1 MKLPPG
7 YKYVAMAGVAGV
19 MAVVLV
25 HNYISKKMANPL
37 KPTAQIVVAEADIA
51 PGTALAGRLVRVA
64 TWPQEIIPAKAL
76 TSASQ
81 VENRVAQTSI
91 CKGEPITLPKLAPE
105 GTAAGLGGLLDP
117 NCLAV
122 TVKTDE
128 VSGVAGF
135 ISPGD
140 RVDVLVAMDKSGSES
155 EQFSKIILQNIKVLS
170 KGQVWDQTADKKP
183 QVVPTVTL
191 EVTPEKAEM
200 LNLARSYGKI
210 CLALR
215 NQLNLTHFNTAG
227 VKSSQLYYQV
237 PPVAK
242 VAMKVAQPEAPKSS
256 RVIQVIKGV
265 TVSEAKF

>member
-19 MAVVLV
+19 LAVVLV
-25 HNYISKKMANPL
+25 HNYISKRIANPL
-37 KPTAQIVVAEADIA
+37 KPTAQIMIAEADIP

-64 TWPQEIIPAKAL
+64 TWPQDIIPAKAV
-76 TSASQ
+76 TSANQ
-81 VENRVAQTSI
+81 VEGRVAQVSI
-91 CKGEPITLPKLAPE
+91 GKGEPITLTKLAPE

-117 NCLAV
+117 NSLAV

-135 ISPGD
+135 VSPGD
-140 RVDVLVAMDKSGSES
+140 RIDVLVAMEKAGSNS
-155 EQFSKIILQNIKVLS
+155 EQFSKIILQNLKVLS

-183 QVVPTVTL
+183 TVVPTVTL
-191 EVTPEKAEM
+191 EVSPEQAET

-215 NQLNLTHFNTAG
+215 NQLNLANYTTAG
-227 VKSSQLYYQV
+227 VKSSQLCYAM
-237 PPVAK
+237 PPVEK
-242 VAMKVAQPEAPKSS
+242 VAMKVSQPQAPKAA
-256 RVIQVIKGV
+256 RAVQVIKGLK
-265 TVSEAKF
+265 VSEAKF